1 VETIAIGVE
10 INRGYIILDDYV
22 ARREARKLGL
32 EIKGTLGIIRKLMKE
47 KIIKIKDINKFY
59 KRLEE
64 INFRIK
70 KEIVKEI
77 FKDLV
82 K

>member
-1 VETIAIGVE
+1 METIAIGVE